1 MFRDVPMA
9 WKRRRMGQGKRTEL
23 NQAVQFMRR
32 SNFSDD
38 EIRSILREADGGL
51 RPSVVCQSHGISVQT
66 FYRWKTLFGNHSG
79 MIIVRL
85 RNLELE
91 NRRLKQTVA
100 ELSLDIRTL
109 KLAISKSL
117 H

>member
-1 MFRDVPMA
+1 
-9 WKRRRMGQGKRTEL
+9 
-23 NQAVQFMRR
+23 
-32 SNFSDD
+32 
-38 EIRSILREADGGL
+38 
-51 RPSVVCQSHGISVQT
+51 
-66 FYRWKTLFGNHSG
+66 
-79 MIIVRL
+79 
-85 RNLELE
+85 LE

>member
-1 MFRDVPMA
+1 
-9 WKRRRMGQGKRTEL
+9 
-23 NQAVQFMRR
+23 MRR
-32 SNFSDD
+32 SHFSDD
-38 EIRSILREADGGL
+38 QIKSILSEVDGGL
-51 RPSVVCQSHGISVQT
+51 KPSIVCQSHGISLQT
-66 FYRWKTLFGNHSG
+66 FYRWKALFGNHSG

-85 RNLELE
+85 RNLELD

-100 ELSLDIRTL
+100 DLSLDIRTL